1 MLRHNWKTPPKIKA
15 WLGTE
20 IKHDF
25 FDKMCIIF
33 TMLSFSSKAY
43 LFFFFFTT
51 PSKNNIKMEQ
61 LFFSLFSSMLPDE
74 I

>member
-1 MLRHNWKTPPKIKA
+1 MLRHNWNPPQKIKA

-43 LFFFFFTT
+43 LFFFFFYN
-51 PSKNNIKMEQ
+51 PLQK
-61 LFFSLFSSMLPDE
+61 
-74 I
+74 